1 MTYTGPT
8 FWGRGRS
15 HEIHR
20 PNLLGKGGGH
30 MTYTGPTFWGRGRS
44 HDIHRPNLLGK
55 GEVT

>member
-8 FWGRGRS
+8 FWGRG
-15 HEIHR
+15 
-20 PNLLGKGGGH
+20 GGG
-30 MTYTGPTFWGRGRS
+30 S